1 MHVKV
6 LYCQGSLWSFFFALL
21 ENGPKVP
28 AVVATDTNATH
39 QYWLQK
45 QLVPLASGDQ
55 RYGVWYRIKTLP
67 GTKTPV

>member
-6 LYCQGSLWSFFFALL
+6 LYGPFFALL

-28 AVVATDTNATH
+28 TAVATDTNATH

-55 RYGVWYRIKTLP
+55 R
-67 GTKTPV
+67 